1 MEKIDISGEWRVW
14 LETADVAGDSSGTS
28 DGKCPRQSEC
38 PATITPNGAEPTW
51 TMIHLPGCT
60 SEKGLGE
67 PVSAKTKWIG
77 SQFGTEFNSDPLYE
91 PYRTAENYKFPYWL
105 QPETRFV
112 GKAFY
117 ERDVV
122 LPGAESCAEPC
133 FYKLFLERCHW
144 KSIVQLDGEEIGS
157 CDSLCTPHVYV
168 FKAVPGRH
176 KLNICIDNSLIYDV
190 GPNAHSMSDQT
201 QGNWNGIV
209 GRMEITRISPVE
221 FGKIAIYP
229 DIIRKSFVVKAD
241 VINRSEKA
249 VAVQFD
255 TEISL
260 SKGENGANDLMFV
273 PIFED
278 NENPADRKPIPN
290 AEKHVV
296 VSVPPFQTVSVFREC
311 KPVVGEHVNLASC
324 VDAPV
329 MHGDLAPQK
338 LEAQSAESA
347 QSKVAH
353 GETEQSAQVTQ
364 SGQPTLSAKSDATGK
379 VAGQDAD
386 FFDSLLW
393 DEFNPSIINVNA
405 SLFSCDN
412 STKYDAGGSAESGDT
427 KGGLDDLASKKLDEK
442 CVRTGLRELSSE
454 GRNLFINGRRLSLR
468 GTLECCVF
476 PKTGYPPCTPEEW
489 HRIYRVVKDCGLNH
503 VRFHSWCPPEAAFDA
518 ADEEGVYLQ
527 VECPLWKNQGS
538 GFNGDAA
545 FTNWLFAESER
556 IIDMY
561 GNHPS
566 FILFNSG
573 NEPDGC
579 FVDFL
584 GLWTSFW
591 KQKDG
596 RRLYNTSSGW
606 AVNAEN
612 QYEVN
617 SDPRLQQWGA
627 EMTSAI
633 NALPP
638 ETCSDHSATLSLFSK
653 PVVTHEMGQWCVFP
667 DFDEMKLYTGYLKPR
682 NFEVFA
688 DILKRRGLLHLARD
702 FLEVSGKH
710 QLLCYK
716 EEIEKLLRTKDS
728 AGFQLLGLSDFPGQ
742 GTALVG
748 VLNAFWQEK
757 GYCTKAD
764 FHAFC
769 GSSVLL
775 CRMEK
780 RVFTD
785 DETALFKLNLYRYEK
800 ARSDYKNTRPADET
814 LTVQWFV
821 TPVNTGA
828 VPHIGDVPE
837 AAASSGSG
845 DVLCSGGVTAAGTT
859 PAVLSG
865 EFSFSVGSFGL
876 FDVGEIR
883 IPLKK
888 LCAPGAFTLTTRLVQ
903 PDISPD
909 SKDGVSEASG
919 MSQSDSRATTNSRV
933 RTNTRTAGDATIC
946 QNSWNFW
953 VYPETVEFAS
963 FGVASPGDSTL
974 VAASSGVYVSD
985 TPDSDVFVCD
995 TPDSAMFSCLEKGG
1009 KVLLLLPP
1017 ENVATDVKTGFSSVF
1032 WNTSWTNG
1040 QGPHTLGVL
1049 CRSTHPIF
1057 KSFPTENWADWQ
1069 WWYLMHGA
1077 ASMVLDNL
1085 PASLEPLVQPVDTWF
1100 RSHKLALLFECT
1112 VGKGRLVVA
1121 SSPLT
1126 LEMLA
1131 SGGADIAPVRRQYL
1145 YSILEYMRSADFNPT
1160 QALSQNDILSLVAV
1174 NHGFC

>member
-1 MEKIDISGEWRVW
+1 MEKIDISGEWRVT
-14 LETADVAGDSSGTS
+14 LEKADA
-28 DGKCPRQSEC
+28 
-38 PATITPNGAEPTW
+38 TW

-67 PVSAKTKWIG
+67 PVSADTKWIG
-77 SQFGTEFNSDPLYE
+77 SQFGTEFKDDPLYA
-91 PYRTAENYKFPYWL
+91 PYRTSENYKFPYWL

-122 LPGAESCAEPC
+122 LPGADENASFGAIRGANTGTEPC

-144 KSIVQLDGEEIGS
+144 KSTVQLDGVEIGS
-157 CDSLCTPHVYV
+157 CDSLCTPHDYV

-176 KLNICIDNSLIYDV
+176 ILNICIDNSLIHDV

-209 GRMEITRISPVE
+209 GRMEISRISPVE
-221 FGKIAIYP
+221 FGKIAVYP

-241 VINRSEKA
+241 VVNRSEKM
-249 VAVQFD
+249 VTVQFD
-255 TEISL
+255 AEISL
-260 SKGENGANDLMFV
+260 SKGENCTNELKFV

-278 NENPADRKPIPN
+278 NENPADRKPIPGE
-290 AEKHVV
+290 EKHII
-296 VSVPPFQTVSVFREC
+296 VSVPPFQTVTVFREC
-311 KPVVGEHVNLASC
+311 KPVSGENANLVAC
-324 VDAPV
+324 VDNPV
-329 MHGDLAPQK
+329 MHGDLVSQK
-338 LEAQSAESA
+338 FEEQPAQSAQTT
-347 QSKVAH
+347 QS
-353 GETEQSAQVTQ
+353 EQSGA
-364 SGQPTLSAKSDATGK
+364 SGDTSA
-379 VAGQDAD
+379 VDAD

-393 DEFNPSIINVNA
+393 DEFNPSIINVDA
-405 SLFSCDN
+405 SLFSCD
-412 STKYDAGGSAESGDT
+412 STTNCGT
-427 KGGLDDLASKKLDEK
+427 ASEKLDK
-442 CVRTGLRELSSE
+442 KTVRTGLRELSSE
-454 GRNLFINGRRLSLR
+454 GRKLFINGRRLSLR

-538 GFNGDAA
+538 GFNGDPA
-545 FTNWLFAESER
+545 FASWLFTESER

-688 DILKRRGLLHLARD
+688 DILKRRGLSHLARD

-716 EEIEKLLRTKDS
+716 EEIEKLLRTQDS

-769 GSSVLL
+769 GNSILL

-785 DETALFKLNLYRYEK
+785 AETALFKISLYRYENV
-800 ARSDYKNTRPADET
+800 RSADERF
-814 LTVQWFV
+814 TVQWFV
-821 TPVNTGA
+821 TPVG
-828 VPHIGDVPE
+828 
-837 AAASSGSG
+837 
-845 DVLCSGGVTAAGTT
+845 SGGVPAAGTT

-865 EFSFSVGSFGL
+865 AITFDCGSFGL

-883 IPLKK
+883 IPLNE
-888 LCAPGAFTLTTRLVQ
+888 LSAPEAYTLTTRLVR
-903 PDISPD
+903 
-909 SKDGVSEASG
+909 SENAMDAASC
-919 MSQSDSRATTNSRV
+919 ATLV
-933 RTNTRTAGDATIC
+933 EADVVVC

-953 VYPETVEFAS
+953 VYPETLDFAA
-963 FGVASPGDSTL
+963 FDVASPGAATLDS
-974 VAASSGVYVSD
+974 AAA
-985 TPDSDVFVCD
+985 SDVFVCD
-995 TPDSAMFSCLEKGG
+995 TPDSAMFNRLEKGE

-1049 CRSTHPIF
+1049 CRHSHPIF
-1057 KSFPTENWADWQ
+1057 KSFPTENWADWH
-1069 WWYLMHGA
+1069 WWYLMHDA

-1085 PASLEPLVQPVDTWF
+1085 PSGLEPLVQPVDTWF

-1121 SSPLT
+1121 SSPLSP
-1126 LEMLA
+1126 EMLA
-1131 SGGADIAPVRRQYL
+1131 SGCSDIDPVRRQYL
-1145 YSILEYMRSADFNPT
+1145 YSILEYMHSPDFKPA
-1160 QALSQNDILSLVAV
+1160 QPLSQEDILSLCCRKSR
-1174 NHGFC
+1174 FLLK